1 MENIQNVEAIEP
13 QEEITPVFNGDFA
26 YLAITTTI
34 MCTYVIINT
43 LLFVA

>member
-1 MENIQNVEAIEP
+1 MEQVQEIEAKQSQNEV
-13 QEEITPVFNGDFA
+13 TPVFNGDFA

-43 LLFVA
+43 MLFVV

>member
-1 MENIQNVEAIEP
+1 MENVQAVEAIES
-13 QEEITPVFNGDFA
+13 QEESTHVFNADFA

-43 LLFVA
+43 ILFVA

>member
-1 MENIQNVEAIEP
+1 MQNVEAQEP
-13 QEEITPVFNGDFA
+13 QENRAQVFNGDFA

-43 LLFVA
+43 MLFVV